1 MNTIFLQI
9 FLLVNVFFIGI
20 LAATAI
26 RHAYAHFRPR
36 KQEKPRLLAI
46 PPQIHLTP
54 EVRQRII
61 EEAEENFMS
70 QLNQSVAEL
79 QRDLKATSTRLNQQ
93 LQQLGSEVAI
103 SERGRYYNTLEELR
117 KRTETALNAAQSE
130 IESHQ
135 AEIKTKM
142 SETLAAEQQRQV
154 QELQAERQR
163 LIKQIDT
170 KLADAVGTFL
180 TETLQH
186 NVDLG
191 AQAAYL
197 TAILEEH
204 KADFKQEVQDETAV
218 AK

>member
-1 MNTIFLQI
+1 MNTIFLQL
-9 FLLVNVFFIGI
+9 FLLFNVFLIGI
-20 LAATAI
+20 LAAVAF
-26 RHAYAHFRPR
+26 RHAYAHF
-36 KQEKPRLLAI
+36 KQQPEEKPRLIAA
-46 PPQIHLTP
+46 PAQIHLP
-54 EVRQRII
+54 PAVRQRII
-61 EEAEENFMS
+61 EETEENFMS

-79 QRDLKATSTRLNQQ
+79 QRDLKATSTTLNNQ

-103 SERGRYYNTLEELR
+103 SERGRYYNTLEDLR
-117 KRTETALNAAQSE
+117 RRTEAALNAAQNE
-130 IESHQ
+130 LNDHQ
-135 AEIKTKM
+135 TELKTKM
-142 SETLAAEQQRQV
+142 QEALAAEQQRQI
-154 QELQAERQR
+154 QELAGEKER

-204 KADFKQEVQDETAV
+204 KDDFKREVQDEAPTA
-218 AK
+218 K